1 MCMHVHENERMRTTI
16 EMSDEHRAALLE
28 IAARRRLK
36 GFSALVE
43 DAVASYLKTEA
54 ANRARRREA
63 ISLKGSLSRA
73 EGERLRKQAAA
84 LRRDW
89 R

>member
-1 MCMHVHENERMRTTI
+1 MRTTI
-16 EMSDEHRAALLE
+16 EMKDEHRAALLE

-43 DAVASYLKTEA
+43 DAVASYLKADA
-54 ANRARRREA
+54 ARKARSRDA
-63 ISLKGSLSRA
+63 LALKGSLSRA
-73 EGERLRKQAAA
+73 EGERFRREAAE
-84 LRRDW
+84 LRRSW

>member
-1 MCMHVHENERMRTTI
+1 MHVHAIILPMRTTI
-16 EMSDEHRAALLE
+16 EMKDEHRAALLE

-43 DAVASYLKTEA
+43 DAIESYLKA
-54 ANRARRREA
+54 DSARRARRRSA
-63 ISLKGSLSRA
+63 LDLKGALSRSA
-73 EGERLRKQAAA
+73 GERLRAEAGA
-84 LRRDW
+84 LRRGW

>member
-1 MCMHVHENERMRTTI
+1 MRTTI
-16 EMSDEHRAALLE
+16 EMKDEHRAALLE

-43 DAVASYLKTEA
+43 DAVDSYLKAESARTS
-54 ANRARRREA
+54 RRRDA
-63 ISLKGSLSRA
+63 LALKGTLSRA
-73 EGERLRKQAAA
+73 EGERLRKEAAA
-84 LRRDW
+84 LRESW

>member
-1 MCMHVHENERMRTTI
+1 MHMHDNADMRTTI
-16 EMSDEHRAALLE
+16 ELKDEHRAALLE

-43 DAVASYLKTEA
+43 DAVESYLKADADMRTRQRNA
-54 ANRARRREA
+54 LA
-63 ISLKGSLSRA
+63 LKGTPSRA
-73 EGERLRKQAAA
+73 EGERLRKKATA
-84 LRRDW
+84 LRRSW

>member
-1 MCMHVHENERMRTTI
+1 MRTTI
-16 EMSDEHRAALLE
+16 EMKDEHRAALLE

-43 DAVASYLKTEA
+43 DAVESYLKANAARTEL
-54 ANRARRREA
+54 RRRA
-63 ISLKGSLSRA
+63 LALKGALSRV
-73 EGERLRKQAAA
+73 EGERLREETVA
-84 LRRDW
+84 LRKSW

>member
-1 MCMHVHENERMRTTI
+1 MRTTI
-16 EMSDEHRAALLE
+16 ELKDEHRAALLE

-43 DAVASYLKTEA
+43 DAVESYLKA
-54 ANRARRREA
+54 DADRRSRRRNA
-63 ISLKGSLSRA
+63 LGLKGVLSRT
-73 EGERLRKQAAA
+73 EGERLRRTAAA
-84 LRRDW
+84 LRRSW

>member
-1 MCMHVHENERMRTTI
+1 MRTTI
-16 EMSDEHRAALLE
+16 EMKDEHRAALLE

-43 DAVASYLKTEA
+43 DAVASYLKADA
-54 ANRARRREA
+54 ARRARRRGA
-63 ISLKGSLSRA
+63 LALKGSLSRA
-73 EGERLRKQAAA
+73 EGDRFRKEAAA
-84 LRRDW
+84 LRRAW

>member
-1 MCMHVHENERMRTTI
+1 MRTTI
-16 EMSDEHRAALLE
+16 EMKDEHRAALLE

-43 DAVASYLKTEA
+43 DAVASYLKADAER
-54 ANRARRREA
+54 RARLRGA
-63 ISLKGSLSRA
+63 LALKGSLSRA
-73 EGERLRKQAAA
+73 EGDRFRKEAAA
-84 LRRDW
+84 LRRAW